1 MTEKFIKN
9 FQNNFMRK
17 ALRVVTIAMICAT
30 LLHFENLNILG
41 DLYKNQSDIYTELLL
56 WK

>member
-9 FQNNFMRK
+9 FQNNFMQK
-17 ALRVVTIAMICAT
+17 TLHVVTIAMICST

-41 DLYKNQSDIYTELLL
+41 DLYKNQSDIYMELLL